1 MRASITTCSA
11 QSSLS
16 LVLYR
21 IVVPMNDETELG
33 IEAITEVI
41 EDPEKRRAVAR
52 IMRRNSMVSKI
63 LIYVIIT
70 IFTGVLA
77 GIGAQLSG
85 LIDLVD

>member
-1 MRASITTCSA
+1 MS
-11 QSSLS
+11 
-16 LVLYR
+16 
-21 IVVPMNDETELG
+21 DDKTEFA
-33 IEAITEVI
+33 IEAITKVI
-41 EDPEKRRAVAR
+41 KDPDERRAVAR

-85 LIDLVD
+85 FIDLVD